1 MRKNSTNFAIFFF
14 ILAVIIH
21 FYVTFDTISYAKNPN
36 YNDDGIEKF
45 EIRGYLSFIYIFLYF
60 FSILMYCFGIYT
72 EVTDINFK
80 LKILGTTDK
89 FPLKNAFKANV
100 LLEKGIQDGKIKN
113 YEEAMKNFNKALELN
128 SDNEEIWINKANVLV
143 HLRKYQEALRC
154 YDIVLKLNPENQA
167 AKTNKILVNE
177 KINNMEKGGEKDKK
191 KESLMELKVGIR
203 GLDLDFPEEK
213 TKNEKNNERTN

>member
-113 YEEAMKNFNKALELN
+113 YEEAMKNFNKAFLVEFFSHL
-128 SDNEEIWINKANVLV
+128 KAS
-143 HLRKYQEALRC
+143 H
-154 YDIVLKLNPENQA
+154 KLQ
-167 AKTNKILVNE
+167 V
-177 KINNMEKGGEKDKK
+177 
-191 KESLMELKVGIR
+191 
-203 GLDLDFPEEK
+203 LDLIILK
-213 TKNEKNNERTN
+213 KSILSVL